1 MERETLR
8 PIAIWGNLVSFYF
21 RGTEI
26 ELFHNVV
33 ESVNSRGRQLKVRY
47 VKVLGGGVE
56 CCVYRLYEGEGEGE
70 VGFTDLTILARNVNV
85 QVRNRDRAWRNV
97 LLVEKSCSRI

>member
-1 MERETLR
+1 MSVMKRETPR
-8 PIAIWGNLVSFYF
+8 PIAIWGNLVSIYF
-21 RGTEI
+21 RDMEI

-33 ESVNSRGRQLKVRY
+33 ESVNSRGRQLKLRY

-56 CCVYRLYEGEGEGE
+56 CCVYRLYEGEGE
-70 VGFTDLTILARNVNV
+70 VRIYRFDHPRWKNV
-85 QVRNRDRAWRNV
+85 QVRYGDGAWRNV